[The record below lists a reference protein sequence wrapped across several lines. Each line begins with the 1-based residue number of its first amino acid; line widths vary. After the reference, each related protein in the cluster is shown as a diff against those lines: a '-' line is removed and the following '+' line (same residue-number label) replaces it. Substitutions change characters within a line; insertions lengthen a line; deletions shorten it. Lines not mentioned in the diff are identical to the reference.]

1 MALTQPPGPSPM
13 TRAAADPVPHAPPG
27 PSAARAM
34 LAGFCAALV
43 GVGIARFGYTPLIP
57 LLISEHWFDAGQA
70 AYLGAF
76 NLLGYLA
83 GALVADMC
91 ARRFSLPLVLRVS
104 MIASAVGMLA
114 CAWQAPFGWFVLWRV
129 VTGVSGG
136 ILTVLAPAAV
146 LSRVPFHRQGA
157 VGGILFGGVGLGIVA
172 SGTLVPLLMR
182 LGLSETWLGLGFI
195 CVVAVGAA
203 WNGWPEV
210 RRSPVAAA
218 EGDRPGRNPRLW
230 IAIICYG
237 LNGFGFVPFMLF
249 LVDMIARGR
258 GFGIDAGALC
268 WALFGLGA
276 LAGPLVCG
284 WLADKVGI
292 AVALPAAFAIQAVA
306 AVLVVAPVSLWLTLA
321 AATVIGVFVPGIVP
335 LVLGRVRDVLPGDTR
350 RQARAWTA
358 CTATLALAT
367 AGGGY
372 GMSALFARGVG
383 YDVLFWL
390 GALAIALALALD
402 LAGLAF
408 ARRR

>member
-1 MALTQPPGPSPM
+1 M
-13 TRAAADPVPHAPPG
+13 TRAADPVPHTPPG
-27 PSAARAM
+27 PSAARAT

-57 LLISEHWFDAGQA
+57 LLISQHWFEAGQA

-83 GALVADMC
+83 GALLADPL
-91 ARRFSLPLVLRVS
+91 ARRLPLPLVLRAS
-104 MIASAVGMLA
+104 MIASAIGMLA
-114 CAWQAPFGWFVLWRV
+114 CAWHAPFGWFVLWRV

-146 LSRVPFHRQGA
+146 LSRIPFHRQGA

-182 LGLSETWLGLGFI
+182 FGLSETWLGLGFI
-195 CVVAVGAA
+195 CVIGVLAA

-210 RRSPVAAA
+210 RRAPVAAV
-218 EGDRPGRNPRLW
+218 EGTRPGRNPRLW
-230 IAIICYG
+230 IVIVCYG
-237 LNGFGFVPFMLF
+237 LNGLGFVPFMLF

-268 WALFGLGA
+268 WVVFGLAA
-276 LAGPLVCG
+276 LAGPMVCG
-284 WLADKVGI
+284 WFADKMGI
-292 AVALPAAFAIQAVA
+292 DIALPLAFALQAGA
-306 AVLVVAPVSLWLTLA
+306 AALVVAPVPFWLTLVGA
-321 AATVIGVFVPGIVP
+321 AVIGVFVPGIVP
-335 LVLGRVRDVLPGDTR
+335 LVLGRVRDALPGDPR
-350 RQARAWTA
+350 RQARGWTA
-358 CTATLALAT
+358 CTAMLALST
-367 AGGGY
+367 AAGGY

-383 YDVLFWL
+383 YDVLFLL
-390 GALAIALALALD
+390 GALAIVLALALD